1 VRNLK
6 EKRLLVLITTILALL
21 ASITSI
27 HEISAYQAEENLIR
41 DKFNPPFAYDY
52 LHNLSIS
59 NPEKIMSAN
68 VWLVENEERTGMNTA
83 QLKQHA
89 MEILSTQHNAEISY
103 CPDTLPFI
111 SIMVAATEI
120 KKIAA
125 YESTNRITIDG
136 PFVRTHLCLDVSVP
150 SIRTDDVWN
159 LDYDGSNITIAIIDT
174 GINQSHPDLD
184 DLDDDPSTSDPKVI
198 LEQDFTGEGITADLD
213 GHGTHVAGIAAGTGA
228 ASNGMYK
235 GVAPKALLLEARIR
249 NSASHTEVTWAEN
262 AIAWAVDNEADII
275 SYSFGHI
282 HQYHNGT
289 HWVQIRTDGT
299 YSPSPAADAAV
310 AQGVIFVAC
319 AGNYDS
325 VNPNGYIE
333 APGDAFNV
341 ITVGASNDSNTED
354 MNDDTIH
361 LFSSRGPTGDN
372 RIKPDV
378 VAPGV
383 DIMSTSAGYSSGDDY
398 EVHSGTSV
406 ATPHVA
412 GVAALMVQAHPEWKG
427 RPVLVKSVIKRTA
440 RLNDNLAQLT
450 ENDRGTG
457 IIDALQA
464 TAQPGFEMPV
474 APADSCYTGGW
485 GESYYAEA
493 NMEDAYCRLEVGTT
507 LMNGVDSYANATL
520 KKNFVPSYAMTNPT
534 FYFDFQH
541 RGIMDAHKASYAYTY
556 LNASL
561 KLWHN
566 GTILSQY
573 ATIIH
578 YVSDSYFQPSTDCF
592 HEISLTYYGEL
603 LEGYTYTIDYSFSV
617 YEHEARAD
625 FTHQTIQASWLFLT
639 HNANLTVRTYDLG
652 ENEKTNVDVWIDST
666 QYSSPVED
674 LIVACGDH
682 LVEVDPVFY
691 RDNHKYT
698 FQHWEGGDTSN
709 PRTVSILEDTTLRAY
724 YGETHVG
731 GGGCPFIY
739 TWNGTGYV
747 IDNNLL
753 GDSEASGG
761 ADVEDYYRLERP
773 LVRKEAKYSLLIKE
787 FEQEHSYLD
796 QVRLMAVDHES
807 DVHVAV
813 SPTAEILTYKNPY
826 APVSAI
832 DNHGNNTLDLVETIG
847 DSYYRGQPDDYLL
860 VDFGNLDVSNGAKL
874 VLRADNQF
882 KPDKLQC
889 VHVQVFDA
897 TEGWM
902 DVAVLRTRLIW
913 ATEIVDLSDYL
924 PDADGE
930 LKVRLYFT
938 GIHLIDY
945 VGLDTTKQDD
955 FNLHHANL
963 VSAIHSEEGSIKTE
977 LLESD
982 DLYAELVPGQQ
993 IELAFTLPENSED
1006 ARTFITYVEGHY
1018 YTIG

>member
-1 VRNLK
+1 MKKILVA
-6 EKRLLVLITTILALL
+6 VLISVLMLSLFPARVLA
-21 ASITSI
+21 
-27 HEISAYQAEENLIR
+27 Q
-41 DKFNPPFAYDY
+41 
-52 LHNLSIS
+52 
-59 NPEKIMSAN
+59 
-68 VWLVENEERTGMNTA
+68 NEG
-83 QLKQHA
+83 
-89 MEILSTQHNAEISY
+89 STWSMY
-103 CPDTLPFI
+103 RPSSDTLIDQRAQNATTDEEASVGVGVHILRYFENAPDDPYGPDNDGVRLK
-111 SIMVAATEI
+111 VAATANTRKGINYQSSWGLGLMDWIEANTPIPGMDPPSDDSGAWIDLPFTVRFYGGPGAQNRSAEYHKVWVCSNGFLSFDCESMSPNSKSIPDPEEPNSLLAVYWSDLDPSGGSI
-120 KKIAA
+120 KYYADTDYFVVTWRNVLDKLNGYRQTFEVIIENIRAPA
-125 YESTNRITIDG
+125 GRGQNRIEFLYES
-136 PFVRTHLCLDVSVP
+136 VM
-150 SIRTDDVWN
+150 W
-159 LDYDGSNITIAIIDT
+159 
-174 GINQSHPDLD
+174 
-184 DLDDDPSTSDPKVI
+184 SDSARVGV
-198 LEQDFTGEGITADLD
+198 EDQEG
-213 GHGTHVAGIAAGTGA
+213 
-228 ASNGMYK
+228 YK
-235 GVAPKALLLEARIR
+235 GAM
-249 NSASHTEVTWAEN
+249 
-262 AIAWAVDNEADII
+262 
-275 SYSFGHI
+275 
-282 HQYHNGT
+282 
-289 HWVQIRTDGT
+289 
-299 YSPSPAADAAV
+299 PSPYP
-310 AQGVIFVAC
+310 QSEE
-319 AGNYDS
+319 S
-325 VNPNGYIE
+325 VWFLTYTE
-333 APGDAFNV
+333 APE
-341 ITVGASNDSNTED
+341 IRE
-354 MNDDTIH
+354 MTI
-361 LFSSRGPTGDN
+361 
-372 RIKPDV
+372 
-378 VAPGV
+378 
-383 DIMSTSAGYSSGDDY
+383 
-398 EVHSGTSV
+398 
-406 ATPHVA
+406 
-412 GVAALMVQAHPEWKG
+412 MVEK
-427 RPVLVKSVIKRTA
+427 
-440 RLNDNLAQLT
+440 D
-450 ENDRGTG
+450 
-457 IIDALQA
+457 
-464 TAQPGFEMPV
+464 
-474 APADSCYTGGW
+474 
-485 GESYYAEA
+485 
-493 NMEDAYCRLEVGTT
+493 
-507 LMNGVDSYANATL
+507 DSYARIYTTPTQWSLRGCNLEYESQQHQHKEYEYAFKGLLTL
-520 KKNFVPSYAMTNPT
+520 LMSTALELTAPGSGLMFDVTLVSLDLAGAYARSTWPVHPLD
-534 FYFDFQH
+534 YE
-541 RGIMDAHKASYAYTY
+541 DAHDPDQNIAYV
-556 LNASL
+556 NASAADTGAFSFPVDASL
-561 KLWHN
+561 ADQFEWVFTDDNDQDHSVTVTAELEYYSYQTFEIE
-566 GTILSQY
+566 TISTSVDLSVKIGH
-573 ATIIH
+573 T
-578 YVSDSYFQPSTDCF
+578 
-592 HEISLTYYGEL
+592 
-603 LEGYTYTIDYSFSV
+603 
-617 YEHEARAD
+617 
-625 FTHQTIQASWLFLT
+625 
-639 HNANLTVRTYDLG
+639 LTVRTYDLG
-652 ENEKTNVDVWIDST
+652 ENEKTGVDVWIDST
-666 QYSSPVED
+666 QYSSPVEVM
-674 LIVACGDH
+674 VACGDH
-682 LVEVDPVFY
+682 IVEVDPVFY

-1006 ARTFITYVEGHY
+1006 ARTFITHVEGHY
-1018 YTIG
+1018 YIIS